1 MFLALV
7 TKISYGL
14 AIFLLGLL
22 TKRFISWFR
31 VGRNIVVLF
40 YGLASAALSV
50 NAILT
55 LAFVYGPFLNLPNE
69 IKSNLQM
76 VYYLPIVGSVEYLLN
91 SAYTISSVTSFIL
104 TWIATVLLLLPYT
117 RKIGRRKY
125 WIIVS
130 LPLIYFL
137 SQFPSFSLN
146 LFSPLLNAEPVFYG
160 MLLSVIFI
168 LSKAAGGILF
178 GIAFWLMARTIS
190 REIVVRQYMII
201 AAIGFVLLFVSDQ
214 APVLVSAPYPPLG
227 LASISFFGLASYLI
241 LIGIY
246 SSAVSVSEDSKLRQT
261 IRGLTTKESKLLDSI
276 GTAQMEQEIEK
287 RVLSLTK
294 QNKDRL
300 AEETG
305 IQSSL
310 TEEDMK
316 QYLEEVISEV
326 KMQKRTTGKTNGGNA

>member
-1 MFLALV
+1 
-7 TKISYGL
+7 
-14 AIFLLGLL
+14 
-22 TKRFISWFR
+22 
-31 VGRNIVVLF
+31 
-40 YGLASAALSV
+40 
-50 NAILT
+50 
-55 LAFVYGPFLNLPNE
+55 
-69 IKSNLQM
+69 
-76 VYYLPIVGSVEYLLN
+76 
-91 SAYTISSVTSFIL
+91 
-104 TWIATVLLLLPYT
+104 
-117 RKIGRRKY
+117 
-125 WIIVS
+125 
-130 LPLIYFL
+130 
-137 SQFPSFSLN
+137 
-146 LFSPLLNAEPVFYG
+146 
-160 MLLSVIFI
+160 
-168 LSKAAGGILF
+168 
-178 GIAFWLMARTIS
+178 MARTIS